1 MTHLLIASKFRL
13 VPVGADVFEVKRRNA
28 CPVCVWGLPKP
39 IRGHYFREDDG
50 KTQRKEDCD
59 VSRELLRKMLI
70 KQNTDKKRG
79 IGWRIRKRRP

>member
-1 MTHLLIASKFRL
+1 MYSRSSDETLAPF
-13 VPVGADVFEVKRRNA
+13 VFGVY
-28 CPVCVWGLPKP
+28 PKP

-50 KTQRKEDCD
+50 EAQRKEDCD
-59 VSRELLRKMLI
+59 MSRELLRKMLI